1 MTQICLQNILKF
13 YNVKKMAIESLP
25 KRGIVATSLLQ
36 MVSLNHRTD
45 SLLEQESP
53 TVVFSECCQ
62 MRQILPLLSL
72 WRGRGA
78 CYLVRILFYAF
89 SNKLLR
95 QLGSGALISGTA
107 VH

>member
-45 SLLEQESP
+45 SL
-53 TVVFSECCQ
+53 
-62 MRQILPLLSL
+62 
-72 WRGRGA
+72 
-78 CYLVRILFYAF
+78 
-89 SNKLLR
+89 
-95 QLGSGALISGTA
+95 
-107 VH
+107 